1 MNNVRLVCGGYSV
14 DLPSDFGIQINKSIA
29 DIREP
34 ESRSSD
40 WTKTFTLPGTKT
52 NNKLFT
58 HLFDLNLSI
67 RNTSATNFNPDFNPN
82 LKADALLMVDEVT
95 QIEGFIRLLSIKV
108 NDLNQIE
115 YECSMHGQ
123 LADLFAKIADAKLA
137 DLDFTEYNHILNAN
151 NIFNSWD
158 TSIVKN
164 GSSGYVNFSGGAPTG
179 EGYVYGWVDNGTYAD
194 YQRLYTDN
202 VTPYIYAKTV
212 VDKIFSGAGYSYSS
226 GSFFNSAQFKRLVVP
241 CPSRMP
247 ILSET
252 QVQQRQFEA
261 KASGTTTYT
270 SATFGSLMPFPIELS
285 DPSGQWNTSTSKYT
299 NGFFNQTYDFNLYIN
314 GSATGL
320 TANGQDTLN
329 FQLWI
334 NNKPIKNGQIWT
346 TNDGSGNATIDNTV
360 IFTGVKLQKNDEVY
374 VRILTP
380 KQGGGGVLLTA
391 ANVTI
396 NNTSKFYN
404 TIVESTYGL
413 DDTMDFAGFFTAT
426 EVKQREFMRWIFT
439 MFNLYIE
446 PTEINKNVVILP
458 REDFYTNSVADWTEK
473 RDLSQPLDI
482 IPMGELEAGK
492 YIFTYKE
499 GDDDG
504 NKFYKEDFSR
514 IYGDR
519 NILVQ
524 NDFVNDEKK
533 IEIGFVPTLIVKPEN
548 ELDKYLPEIATASES
563 TKSGNIRI
571 LQYKVKTCASYV
583 VREGSRTIFN
593 TGTTHIKTKYPFM
606 GHLDDPLTSSSD
618 INFGLPR
625 YIGLAPGTPVTNNNL
640 FNAYWSKYINEITDK
655 DSKIVRGNFYLTP
668 ADMEKLSFRDL
679 YFFDGNYFRLNK
691 IEDYDPINPSVNI
704 CEFLFLK
711 TGPTFSATTGSVGG
725 GGTQSSGGGSGQEEY
740 DPIGGGNLPGKVI
753 RNKGVSL
760 GDFNAVGDGIIAG
773 DAVTNYGRAN
783 AAFATSGTTFLP
795 DSERS
800 IVIGE
805 GVQNVGAD
813 EVWLQGQ
820 LMTPNNFGTNRFAFP
835 TGDYTLGL
843 HDDIIISLATGN
855 HTLTLPD
862 ASTASHKLYWVV
874 KKGGQGTL
882 LIDAFG
888 DQLIDGAAN
897 YTINNQYGTACLVCD
912 GTEWYALTNK

>member
-67 RNTSATNFNPDFNPN
+67 RNTSVTNFNPDFNPN

-137 DLDFTEYNHILNAN
+137 DLDFTEYNHVLNAT

-158 TSIVKN
+158 TSIIKN
-164 GSSGYVNFSGGAPTG
+164 SSGYVNFSGGAPIG
-179 EGYVYGWVDNGTYAD
+179 EGYVYGWMDNGTYAD
-194 YQRLYTDN
+194 YSKFNADDLTIYL
-202 VTPYIYAKTV
+202 YAKNI

-241 CPSRMP
+241 CPSRFP
-247 ILSET
+247 LLNEA
-252 QVQQRQFEA
+252 QAQQRLFEA
-261 KASGTTTYT
+261 SRPSGSTISKGQKITFSTEVNDPSNQYDPSTSTFTNGYSGQYYDFFFDTDATITSLGSVSSVKVLYGVYVNGSLAIQMSTSANVVSGTATINDIIFRTLRLPLNATVEIYLMQILDNDTGQIISPTYT
-270 SATFGSLMPFPIELS
+270 QNAGSRFFNGVVDGKFGYGETIDL
-285 DPSGQWNTSTSKYT
+285 T
-299 NGFFNQTYDFNLYIN
+299 GFF
-314 GSATGL
+314 
-320 TANGQDTLN
+320 
-329 FQLWI
+329 
-334 NNKPIKNGQIWT
+334 
-346 TNDGSGNATIDNTV
+346 GN
-360 IFTGVKLQKNDEVY
+360 
-374 VRILTP
+374 
-380 KQGGGGVLLTA
+380 
-391 ANVTI
+391 
-396 NNTSKFYN
+396 
-404 TIVESTYGL
+404 VET
-413 DDTMDFAGFFTAT
+413 
-426 EVKQREFMRWIFT
+426 KQRDFMKWIFT
-439 MFNLYIE
+439 MFNLYVESSEIE
-446 PTEINKNVVILP
+446 KNLVILP
-458 REDFYTNSVADWTEK
+458 RDDFYTSTVQDWTEK
-473 RDLSQPLDI
+473 RDLSQPLEI

-492 YIFTYKE
+492 YLFTYAE

-504 NKFYKEDFSR
+504 NKYYKEDYSR

-519 NILVQ
+519 QILVQ
-524 NDFVNDEKK
+524 NDFVKDEKK
-533 IEIGFVPTLIVKPEN
+533 IEIGFQPTMIIKPQN
-548 ELDKYLPEIATASES
+548 EPDKYLPDNNT
-563 TKSGNIRI
+563 TNQDNKNGKLRL
-571 LQYKVKTCASYV
+571 LQYKSLSCRPYIVYNGTKTATTTPAST
-583 VREGSRTIFN
+583 SKI
-593 TGTTHIKTKYPFM
+593 IYPYM
-606 GHLDDPLTSSSD
+606 GHLNDPLISSTD
-618 INFGLPR
+618 LNFGLPR
-625 YIGLAPGTPVTNNNL
+625 WIGLPGGTPVTNNNL

-800 IVIGE
+800 VVIGE
-805 GVQNVGAD
+805 GVQNVGSD

-835 TGDYTLGL
+835 TGNYTLGL